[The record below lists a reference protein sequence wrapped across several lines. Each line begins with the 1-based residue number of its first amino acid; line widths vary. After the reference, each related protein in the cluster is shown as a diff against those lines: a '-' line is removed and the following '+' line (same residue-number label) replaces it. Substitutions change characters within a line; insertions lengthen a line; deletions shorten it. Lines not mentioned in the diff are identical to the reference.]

1 MIGKCQCFLLY
12 LKNINFGQTNFTA
25 GTKTTI
31 FKINDLSFCSLICF
45 ESTFP
50 DINRTHAKEG
60 IDFFVYLVNDGW
72 YTSIFEPRQH
82 ARQSIYRAI
91 ENRKTV
97 LRCANTG
104 ISMVIDPSGKI
115 KHKTA
120 LNTEDIITTF
130 ITESNTITF
139 YTKYGNVFAYLVLI
153 ITTVLLMYSFYKN
166 EKNS

>member
-1 MIGKCQCFLLY
+1 M
-12 LKNINFGQTNFTA
+12 
-25 GTKTTI
+25 
-31 FKINDLSFCSLICF
+31 
-45 ESTFP
+45 
-50 DINRTHAKEG
+50 
-60 IDFFVYLVNDGW
+60 VN
-72 YTSIFEPRQH
+72 
-82 ARQSIYRAI
+82 
-91 ENRKTV
+91 
-97 LRCANTG
+97 
-104 ISMVIDPSGKI
+104 DPSGKI